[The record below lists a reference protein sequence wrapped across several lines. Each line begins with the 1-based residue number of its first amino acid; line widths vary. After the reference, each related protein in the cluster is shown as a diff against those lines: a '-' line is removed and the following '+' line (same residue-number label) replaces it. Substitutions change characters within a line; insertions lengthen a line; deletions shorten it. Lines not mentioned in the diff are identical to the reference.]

1 MYPTSAIPGPRGRD
15 ALEFLG
21 LGSPDGMLAY
31 FRRLA
36 RTYGPIVSFRVFG
49 QRIVL
54 LDDAEM
60 IADVLQNQQ
69 QRFSRDTGAVLLR
82 EIVGDSVL
90 TTEDPAHLERR
101 RLLQPAFHRA
111 RITTYADGMV
121 AESERA
127 VESWRDGEPVDIG
140 AEMTRLTLAVVGR
153 SLFGTDVGDEAR
165 GIARVI
171 TSIGTRGGRLQPLVA
186 TIAPLFF
193 AIRRYLPQ
201 NARFVF
207 GRERAELEAIVDPI
221 VARRRMQARGDDLLA
236 TLLDVRDADG
246 SGLTDVDV
254 RNELITFVLAG
265 HETTSSALTW
275 AWYAIG
281 RNPQIE
287 ARLHAELDAVLGAR
301 LPAMDDLPNL
311 PYTSSVFA
319 EALRL
324 FPPAAA
330 FGRRPMEDVTIGG
343 YRIPRG
349 ASIFVSPFVTHRN
362 PRYFS
367 DPDTF
372 LPERWDG
379 EAPPKFAFF
388 PFGGGSKMCIGES
401 FARAEGVLVLAT
413 IARRWRL
420 RLCDGGIVEPAP
432 SALLRPS
439 RAIAALPESRRAATA
454 APPLRSGGAS
464 AGGGREG

>member
-1 MYPTSAIPGPRGRD
+1 LTVTTTQPTSAIPGPRGRE

-21 LGSPDGMLAY
+21 FGSSRGMLAY
-31 FRRLA
+31 FADASRK
-36 RTYGPIVSFRVFG
+36 YGPIVSFRVLG

-54 LDDAEM
+54 VDDADM

-69 QRFSRDTGAVLLR
+69 HRFSRDTGAALLR
-82 EIVGDSVL
+82 EIVGDGVL
-90 TTEDPAHLERR
+90 TTEDPGHLVRR

-111 RITTYADGMV
+111 RIATYTEGMV
-121 AESERA
+121 EEAQRSSER
-127 VESWRDGEPVDIG
+127 WKDGRTIDVG

-153 SLFGTDVGDEAR
+153 SLFGTDVGEEAS

-171 TSIGTRGGRLQPLVA
+171 ASIGSRGGRLQPLVA
-186 TIAPLFF
+186 ALAPLFLAMRQF
-193 AIRRYLPQ
+193 LPQ
-201 NARFVF
+201 RVRVIF

-221 VARRRMQARGDDLLA
+221 VARRRLQAGGDDLLA
-236 TLLDVRDADG
+236 MLLEVRDEDG
-246 SGLTDVDV
+246 QSLTDADI

-281 RNPQIE
+281 RNPRIE
-287 ARLHAELDAVLGAR
+287 ARLHEELDRVLGER
-301 LPAMDDLPNL
+301 LPAMDDVPKLR
-311 PYTSSVFA
+311 YTAAIFD

-330 FGRRPMEDVTIGG
+330 FGRRPITDVHIGG

-349 ASIFVSPFVTHRN
+349 ASVFVSPFVTHRN
-362 PRYFS
+362 PRYFP
-367 DPDTF
+367 DPDAF
-372 LPERWDG
+372 APERWES
-379 EAPPKFAFF
+379 EAPPKFAYF
-388 PFGGGSKMCIGES
+388 PFGGGAKMCIGEP

-413 IARRWRL
+413 IARSWRL
-420 RLCDGGIVEPAP
+420 RLRDASDVEPAP

-439 RAIAALPESRRAATA
+439 RPIRATTGRR
-454 APPLRSGGAS
+454 
-464 AGGGREG
+464 

>member
-1 MYPTSAIPGPRGRD
+1 MQPTSAIPGPRGRD

-21 LGSPDGMLAY
+21 FRSSGGMLA
-31 FRRLA
+31 FFARA
-36 RTYGPIVSFRVFG
+36 SRTYGPIVSFRVLG

-54 LDDAEM
+54 LDDADM

-69 QRFSRDTGAVLLR
+69 QRFARDTGAVLLR
-82 EIVGDSVL
+82 EIVGDGVL
-90 TTEDPAHLERR
+90 TTEDPVHLQRR

-111 RITTYADGMV
+111 RIATYTEGMV
-121 AESERA
+121 AEAER
-127 VESWRDGEPVDIG
+127 SSDRWNDGETIDIG
-140 AEMTRLTLAVVGR
+140 AEMTRLTLAIVGR
-153 SLFGTDVGDEAR
+153 SLFGTDVGEEAR

-171 TSIGTRGGRLQPLVA
+171 ASIGSRGGRLQPLVA
-186 TIAPLFF
+186 AIAPIFF
-193 AIRRYLPQ
+193 AMRQFLPQ
-201 NARFVF
+201 NVRVIF

-221 VARRRMQARGDDLLA
+221 VARRRLEPGGDDLLA
-236 TLLDVRDADG
+236 MLLEVRDEDG
-246 SGLTDVDV
+246 SGLTDIDI

-281 RNPQIE
+281 RNPSIE
-287 ARLHAELDAVLGAR
+287 ARLHHELDAVLGER
-301 LPAMDDLPNL
+301 LPAMDDLPRL
-311 PYTSSVFA
+311 RYTAAIFD

-330 FGRRPMEDVTIGG
+330 FGRRPITDVSIGG

-349 ASIFVSPFVTHRN
+349 ASVFVSPFVTHRN
-362 PRYFS
+362 PRYFA
-367 DPDTF
+367 DPEAFT
-372 LPERWDG
+372 PERWEG
-379 EAPPKFAFF
+379 EAPPKFAYF
-388 PFGGGSKMCIGES
+388 PFGGGSKMCIGEP

-420 RLCDGGIVEPAP
+420 RLRDESSVDPAP

-439 RAIAALPESRRAATA
+439 RPIGATA
-454 APPLRSGGAS
+454 EMRIAR
-464 AGGGREG
+464 